1 MLTKINPDGTWSCQG
16 VEFNELKGNIYGALC
31 KLRDYE
37 KSRFEPDD
45 LERVKNNIHIDLHIN
60 GYVVFGVWNDYCI
73 VESIITPDN
82 YVVWKIDGFGVWAGL
97 YFDNRADAEKKF
109 FGHAFGA
116 EPNKTEYWKR

>member
-1 MLTKINPDGTWSCQG
+1 MD
-16 VEFNELKGNIYGALC
+16 FNELKGNMYGALC

-37 KSRFEPDD
+37 KSGFEPDD
-45 LERVKNNIHIDLHIN
+45 LDRVKENIHIGSLIN

-73 VESIITPDN
+73 AESLSTPDN
-82 YVVWKIDGFGVWAGL
+82 YVVWKIDGFGVWAGY

-109 FGHAFGA
+109 FERASDA